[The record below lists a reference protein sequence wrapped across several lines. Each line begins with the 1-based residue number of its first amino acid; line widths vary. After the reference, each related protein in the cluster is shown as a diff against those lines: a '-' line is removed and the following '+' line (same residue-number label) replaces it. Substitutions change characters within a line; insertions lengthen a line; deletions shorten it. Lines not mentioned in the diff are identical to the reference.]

1 MILMNKD
8 IPVLWFDT
16 EDKLVQVLNND
27 MLPYQLKDFIK
38 SSEELTTL
46 SQMINNY
53 DALRHFF
60 ADRVLTLSRQNAKQ
74 ILISIQNTQKLT
86 EEESY
91 KLSLSCRGVSICD
104 SFWVKQDDED
114 ISFSQINVRNTSLSN
129 IVFQISMKG
138 TPITLQRSILAPD
151 ITTGGMFSKT
161 WVREPDG
168 LWLYKS
174 DSTLDKIN
182 TKMELEVS
190 RVLDNSNINHVQ
202 YEAVTKDNVFCCK
215 CKCITSDNISFVDAE
230 YIKDYCAH
238 TDKDFELSIKKN
250 FAVDF
255 ANMVVADYIFAN
267 PDRHNNN
274 WGFMVDTNTNSIESL
289 SPIFDNNQAGIAL
302 VLEKEKEFDEL
313 MYPPTNTTILEA
325 IHDWARYSNAEF
337 YNLSEPYLSRYEKV
351 QRIKE
356 NDIKTV
362 DAFSIE
368 KE

>member
-1 MILMNKD
+1 MYLMNKD

-16 EDKLVQVLNND
+16 GDKIIEVLNND
-27 MLPYQLKDFIK
+27 MLPFQLRDYIK
-38 SSEELTTL
+38 SSSELTTL

-91 KLSLSCRGVSICD
+91 KLSLSCRGVSISD
-104 SFWVKQDDED
+104 SYWVKQDEEN
-114 ISFSQINVRNTSLSN
+114 IVFSEIDVRNTPLSS
-129 IVFQISMKG
+129 IVFQVSMKG

-151 ITTGGMFSKT
+151 IATGGMFSKT
-161 WVREPDG
+161 WVRESDG

-174 DSTLDKIN
+174 DSTSEKIN

-190 RVLDNSNINHVQ
+190 KLLDNSNVSHVQ
-202 YEAVTKDNVFCCK
+202 YKPVTKDDVFCCK
-215 CKCITSDNISFVDAE
+215 CKCMTSDKISFVDAE
-230 YIKDYCAH
+230 YVRDYYSH
-238 TDKDFELSIKKN
+238 INKN
-250 FAVDF
+250 FESFIMTNFSICF
-255 ANMVVADYIFAN
+255 ANMVVVDYIFAN

-274 WGFMVDTNTNSIESL
+274 WGFMIDTDTNKIISL

-302 VLEKEKEFDEL
+302 LLGKDRDFENL

-325 IHDWARYSNAEF
+325 INTWAEYSTAEF
-337 YNLSEPYLSRYEKV
+337 NNLPEPYLSRYEKV
-351 QRIKE
+351 LQTKE
-356 NDIKTV
+356 N
-362 DAFSIE
+362 SRNNPE
-368 KE
+368 R